1 MKFFTYFL
9 ILFSIIQ
16 LNLFAIENSNLKVSG
31 FLDSY
36 YVYDFNE
43 PQGNQRQNFLF
54 NHNRH
59 NEFNVNLGLVKLNVE
74 NEKYKVNLA
83 FQTGTY
89 ANDNYAQ
96 EPGLLKN
103 IFEANIAIS
112 LNSNNNLWLTT
123 GVMPSHLGFESAIS
137 SDNFTLTRS
146 LCAENSPYFLS
157 GAKLNFNPN
166 EKWSFVGLI
175 VNGWQRIQRL
185 EGNSLPSF
193 GTQFAYSPS
202 ENLTINWSTFVG
214 TDDPD
219 STRRMRYFNNLYSI
233 VKVSDKYDIIVGF
246 DIGLQQKLKNSSDYN
261 VWYAPVIINRY
272 KFSEKFHSAIRFE
285 NFNDE
290 AEVIISSSNQIGFN
304 TLGGSINFDYL
315 PNDNVMCR
323 IEGRLLNSNDK
334 VFNQSNSQV
343 NSNFFITSSISVK
356 MN

>member
-1 MKFFTYFL
+1 MKFFIYFL

-16 LNLFAIENSNLKVSG
+16 LNLFAIENSNIKVSG
-31 FLDSY
+31 FLDNY

-43 PQGNQRQNFLF
+43 PKGIQRQNFLF

-146 LCAENSPYFLS
+146 LCTENSPYFLS
-157 GAKLNFNPN
+157 GAKLDYNPN
-166 EKWSFVGLI
+166 EKWSFAGLI

-193 GTQFAYSPS
+193 GTQVAFSPS
-202 ENLTINWSTFVG
+202 EYLTLNWSTFVG

-233 VKVSDKYDIIVGF
+233 VKISHKYDIIVGF

-261 VWYAPVIINRY
+261 MWYTPVIINRY
-272 KFSEKFHSAIRFE
+272 KFSEKFHSALRFE
-285 NFNDE
+285 YFNDE
-290 AEVIISSSNQIGFN
+290 AEVIIISSNQTGFN

-343 NSNFFITSSISVK
+343 NSNFFITSSIAVK